1 MTEQTRAWAL
11 LAALAL
17 WGCKPKPPELRD
29 GLLKQAI
36 AHGGAAVFRS
46 HDGRPFGM
54 DGDVD
59 VVFFPDSTAALLRY
73 SANLTCHW
81 GVFAIGER
89 DTVMTDFPSSQET
102 WPLLVVV
109 RDGDALRLQPEAEQ
123 PSRSWPFRLL
133 AGEESQRSLENVKQN
148 CSP

>member
-1 MTEQTRAWAL
+1 VTRHARAALL

-17 WGCKPKPPELRD
+17 CSCKPKPPELRD

-36 AHGGAAVFRS
+36 VHGGAAVFRS

-59 VVFFPDSTAALLRY
+59 VAFFPDSTAAMLRY
-73 SANLTCHW
+73 SATLTCHW

-89 DTVMTDFPSSQET
+89 DTVMTDFPSSQEG

-109 RDGDALRLQPEAEQ
+109 RDGDALWLQPDAEQ
-123 PSRSWPFRLL
+123 PSKSWPFRLL
-133 AGEESQRSLENVKQN
+133 SGEDSQRSLENVRQT